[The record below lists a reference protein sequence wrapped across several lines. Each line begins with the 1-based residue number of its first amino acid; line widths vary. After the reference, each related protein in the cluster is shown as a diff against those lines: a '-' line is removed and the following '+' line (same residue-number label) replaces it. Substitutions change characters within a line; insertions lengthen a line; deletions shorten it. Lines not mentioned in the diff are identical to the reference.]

1 MPDDTKP
8 NEAPNRTPNTSKP
21 VVFEHGQ
28 TFLAAI
34 SERWNYQIL
43 REVFFGTAR
52 FGEIKRALG
61 ISANI
66 LTTRLADLTEL
77 GLLAKRAYR
86 EDKPWYEYELTDA
99 ARELVVP
106 AIVAITRWAEERGLS
121 ADGPG
126 AEGAVARR
134 PLLHTTCGNQTEP
147 YLACSACH
155 ARVEAS
161 NLVPLVATP
170 N

>member
-1 MPDDTKP
+1 MANDS
-8 NEAPNRTPNTSKP
+8 RP

-28 TFLAAI
+28 TFLATI

-43 REVFFGTAR
+43 REIFFGTTR
-52 FGEIKRALG
+52 FGEIKRTIG

-66 LTTRLADLTEL
+66 LTSRLNDLTEA

-86 EDKPWYEYELTDA
+86 EDKPWFEYELTDA

-106 AIVAITRWAEERGLS
+106 AIVAITRWAEVRAQGVDGSS
-121 ADGPG
+121 APH
-126 AEGAVARR
+126 R
-134 PLLHTTCGNQTEP
+134 PLLHTTCGNETDP

-155 ARVEAS
+155 EAIAAS
-161 NLVPLVATP
+161 NLVPVVA
-170 N
+170 NAN

>member
-1 MPDDTKP
+1 MPTK
-8 NEAPNRTPNTSKP
+8 SKP

-28 TFLAAI
+28 TFLATI

-43 REVFFGTAR
+43 REVFFGTTR

-66 LTTRLADLTEL
+66 LTTRLNDLTEL
-77 GLLAKRAYR
+77 GLLSKRAYR
-86 EDKPWYEYELTDA
+86 EDKPWYEYQLTDA

-106 AIVAITRWAEERGLS
+106 AIVAITRWAEERGQAVGGS
-121 ADGPG
+121 DGTDGSGSGSGPAG
-126 AEGAVARR
+126 SGVRR
-134 PLLHTTCGNQTEP
+134 PLLHTSCGNETEP

-155 ARVEAS
+155 EPIAAS
-161 NLVPLVATP
+161 NLVPLVASP

>member
-1 MPDDTKP
+1 MTNDS
-8 NEAPNRTPNTSKP
+8 RP

-28 TFLAAI
+28 TFLATI

-43 REVFFGTAR
+43 REIFFGTTR
-52 FGEIKRALG
+52 FGEIKRTIG

-66 LTTRLADLTEL
+66 LTSRLTDLTEA
-77 GLLAKRAYR
+77 GLLSKRAYR
-86 EDKPWYEYELTDA
+86 EDKPWFEYELTDA

-106 AIVAITRWAEERGLS
+106 AIVAITRWAEVRALG
-121 ADGPG
+121 ADGRP
-126 AEGAVARR
+126 AAHR
-134 PLLHTTCGNQTEP
+134 PLLHTTCGNETDP

-155 ARVEAS
+155 EPIAAS
-161 NLVPLVATP
+161 NLVPVVANT